1 MLDGSLRG
9 AVRTPIDPRR
19 TPARRPT
26 KDIKSRPSVPSAKKG
41 PTLWP
46 PRYSSNLSSDRES
59 DFHSEGD
66 ERSFAS

>member
-46 PRYSSNLSSDRES
+46 PAIFFKLKLGSRKRLPFR
-59 DFHSEGD
+59 G
-66 ERSFAS
+66 